1 MVTCNCLKG
10 RLVVSMSKKVKY
22 LVIIGLLLLLSS
34 ANLVIYYFYF
44 KNISIETID
53 YTYQD
58 DKIYATIV
66 FKNNLSGSCSY
77 EGAYAL
83 IESKTCILEVP
94 NEEQEIQIM
103 TKWSIKNIQ
112 INPDLHEVLSLSIEN
127 GNMYLAVG
135 EEKKV
140 EVKTTQIGNPDIS
153 YVLKSENEEIVK
165 IKENK
170 LIGVAKGETTVSVVL
185 GNLKEEF
192 NVIVT
197 DLITTP
203 ILTKKKKSLP
213 CNYYSESDAKLLDE
227 ILKYKVNEAGY
238 KTRGGVVAAL
248 RFLTLEFPFKIDY
261 FFENGRLN
269 NNTGGR
275 YVDAEGR
282 FYHEGLYL
290 SSTKFSILDKNS
302 NGWGPAIWG
311 CPLMNWED
319 DGKFKP
325 YTKYPNGLD
334 CSGAVTWALYQ
345 AGFNPLDTGA
355 GINKEYHDGLG
366 DIGPQIKITREL
378 LESNTLKAGD
388 YIGSEW
394 HAGLIGGIT
403 DTHVYVFEST
413 TYYDG
418 LVMHEYTFDELL
430 DSYFLSYVIKMDD
443 YYEEEGNYT
452 NYWA

>member
-1 MVTCNCLKG
+1 
-10 RLVVSMSKKVKY
+10 MSKKTKY
-22 LVIIGLLLLLSS
+22 MIFISILLVGSI
-34 ANLVIYYFYF
+34 LVLCSYYFYVQQ
-44 KNISIETID
+44 IPIEDID
-53 YTYQD
+53 YVYQN
-58 DKIYATIV
+58 DKIYATIR
-66 FKNNLSGSCSY
+66 FKRKT
-77 EGAYAL
+77 EGRCIYDSSYAL
-83 IESKTCILEVP
+83 IENKTCVLEVM
-94 NEEQEIQIM
+94 NEEKEVLIT
-103 TKWSIKNIQ
+103 TKWRTKSVKL
-112 INPDLHEVLSLSIEN
+112 NPNLHQVLSLSVTD
-127 GNMYLAVG
+127 GTLYLAIG
-135 EEKKV
+135 EEKKI
-140 EVKTTQIGNPDIS
+140 EVLTTQIGNPDTN
-153 YVLKSENEEIVK
+153 YVLKSSNEKIVS
-165 IKENK
+165 IKENS
-170 LIGVAKGETTVSVVL
+170 LVGVSKGETTVSVTL
-185 GNLKEEF
+185 GHLNEEF
-192 NVIVT
+192 NVVVT
-197 DLITTP
+197 DIITLPT
-203 ILTKKKKSLP
+203 LTKNKKSLP

-238 KTRGGVVAAL
+238 QTRGGVVAAL

-290 SSTKFSILDKNS
+290 STEKFSLLDKNS

-334 CSGAVTWALYQ
+334 CSGAVTWALLQ

-355 GINKEYHDGLG
+355 GVNKEYHDGLG

-378 LESNTLKAGD
+378 LESKTLKVGD

-403 DTHVYVFEST
+403 DTHIYVFEST

-418 LVMHEYTFDELL
+418 LVMHEYTFDELFS
-430 DSYFLSYVIKMDD
+430 SYFLSYVIKMDD
-443 YYEEEGNYT
+443 YYKEEGTYT